1 MSTEVLYLSPV
12 VLSNTRWSWSLQM
25 QTGAGRRLV
34 MELWTDQGAY
44 SWSLI
49 QLSTRR
55 IITSLTKPDWLL
67 YIFFLLLFIHCF
79 YLPPH
84 PHPVFPYSNLVF
96 SSHLPVHLDITLTS
110 SRFFCTSLFWWPLTF
125 EPVTTPDMSDT
136 AATVSCTSLPIMNL
150 NVSRGHHFG
159 DRVVFNEPTSSNH
172 TTSYLADWGAGAY
185 FMSG

>member
-1 MSTEVLYLSPV
+1 MV
-12 VLSNTRWSWSLQM
+12 VEPPDANWRWQTVGYGVVDRSGCLQLEFNSAVNTTDHYFSH
-25 QTGAGRRLV
+25 QT
-34 MELWTDQGAY
+34 W
-44 SWSLI
+44 
-49 QLSTRR
+49 
-55 IITSLTKPDWLL
+55 LTVVH
-67 YIFFLLLFIHCF
+67 FLLASFHPLLLSAPTSPSSFPLFQ
-79 YLPPH
+79 PR
-84 PHPVFPYSNLVF
+84 VFL
-96 SSHLPVHLDITLTS
+96 SSSCYLDITLTS

-150 NVSRGHHFG
+150 NVSSGHHFG

>member
-55 IITSLTKPDWLL
+55 IITSLTKPDWLTVH
-67 YIFFLLLFIHCF
+67 FLLASFHPLLLSAPTSPSCFPLFQ
-79 YLPPH
+79 PR
-84 PHPVFPYSNLVF
+84 VFL
-96 SSHLPVHLDITLTS
+96 SSSCYLDITLTS

-150 NVSRGHHFG
+150 NVSSGHHFG